1 MKLNK
6 LYSLLAVLLTIF
18 ATTACFDD
26 AGTEILWNGVQV
38 EWQNANLP
46 NGVTRNF
53 IRTSSTQVDVTEFQ
67 VNLVAAAQSS
77 PITITVAADPA
88 STAIEG
94 VHYELPSS
102 TITIP
107 AGQNVVNFP
116 IRVLTGN
123 IDPSETPDLLLTM
136 TTATGA
142 TIAENYKTLD
152 FRIRV
157 ICPSDLAGTYSVFWE
172 TLLIGDGSG
181 GASQT
186 LSNYVIPPN
195 QAGTTFDR
203 ITLTS
208 TATGVYLISD
218 MSFGLYPGVY
228 GDAIP
233 TGSLSDVCD
242 VLTGASTNVD
252 RFGDPFTIEGV
263 VNSDETITIT
273 WSNTWGDGGTVVLT
287 LVED

>member
-1 MKLNK
+1 M
-6 LYSLLAVLLTIF
+6 AVLLTMF
-18 ATTACFDD
+18 ATTACFDEP
-26 AGTEILWNGVQV
+26 GTTILWDGVQV

-53 IRTSSTQVDVTEFQ
+53 VRTSSTQVDVTEFQ

-157 ICPSDLAGTYSVFWE
+157 ICPSDLAGTYTVFWE
-172 TLLIGDGSG
+172 RLQTGDGSG
-181 GASQT
+181 GAAQT
-186 LSNYVIPPN
+186 ATNFVIN
-195 QAGTTFDR
+195 AANEVTVTQV
-203 ITLTS
+203 
-208 TATGVYLISD
+208 ATGVYQVND
-218 MSFGLYPGVY
+218 MSFGMYPGIY
-228 GDAIP
+228 
-233 TGSLSDVCD
+233 SDSRPVGRFSDTCD
-242 VLTGASTNVD
+242 VIDGASTNVD
-252 RFGDPFTIEGV
+252 RYGDPFTIEGV
-263 VNSDETITIT
+263 VNSDDTITIT

>member
-6 LYSLLAVLLTIF
+6 LYSLMAVLLTMF
-18 ATTACFDD
+18 ATTACFDEP
-26 AGTEILWNGVQV
+26 GTTILWDGVQV

-53 IRTSSTQVDVTEFQ
+53 VRTSSTQVDVTEFQ

-157 ICPSDLAGTYSVFWE
+157 ICPSDLAGTYTVFWE
-172 TLLIGDGSG
+172 RLQTGDGSG
-181 GASQT
+181 GAAQT
-186 LSNYVIPPN
+186 ATNFVIN
-195 QAGTTFDR
+195 AANEVTVTQV
-203 ITLTS
+203 
-208 TATGVYLISD
+208 ATGVYQVND
-218 MSFGLYPGVY
+218 MSFGMYPGIY
-228 GDAIP
+228 
-233 TGSLSDVCD
+233 SDSRPVGRFSDTCD
-242 VLTGASTNVD
+242 VIDGASTNVD
-252 RFGDPFTIEGV
+252 RYGDPFTIEGV
-263 VNSDETITIT
+263 VNSDDTITIT